1 MEALLAEVRL
11 IVKKFPLSNVK
22 TFQYLHAVQLT
33 VANMQQQLEDDR
45 QRQVDQSETIKQLRL
60 EIENLKKN
68 RGVTSVEKLVVSP
81 VVLKTPAEEKMDF
94 NNTDCSGKN
103 VSIESSSTIT
113 GSSVYSGK
121 LQLSSASYSDLDRHS
136 ALNSVFHRMAAIE
149 KKIDEVKKDQ
159 ERAIQ
164 LERFVMHLHERI
176 KSLDCG
182 RNGRL
187 VWKISGFST
196 IFNNA
201 KVQETRKQKNQRF
214 DSNSPCD
221 FCSPLFYTAPQ
232 GYLMY
237 MRLYPYGCDA
247 AVGKH
252 MSLFVALCPGEFDGV
267 LPWPFTSA
275 IEISILNQDDLCDK
289 WSQTIIPG
297 NNNLQCFQRPSSKS
311 GNMSVGILHFI
322 LHKLVH

>member
-1 MEALLAEVRL
+1 MQSNLGNMEGNHAEMKNGISLIKTDSNLEALLADVRL
-11 IVKKFPLSNVK
+11 IVKFPLSNMK

-45 QRQVDQSETIKQLRL
+45 QRQVDQSETIKELRL

-81 VVLKTPAEEKMDF
+81 AVLKTPAEEKMDF
-94 NNTDCSGKN
+94 NNTDCSGKK

-164 LERFVMHLHERI
+164 LERFVMHLRVARF
-176 KSLDCG
+176 SLLD
-182 RNGRL
+182 
-187 VWKISGFST
+187 
-196 IFNNA
+196 
-201 KVQETRKQKNQRF
+201 
-214 DSNSPCD
+214 
-221 FCSPLFYTAPQ
+221 
-232 GYLMY
+232 
-237 MRLYPYGCDA
+237 
-247 AVGKH
+247 
-252 MSLFVALCPGEFDGV
+252 
-267 LPWPFTSA
+267 
-275 IEISILNQDDLCDK
+275 
-289 WSQTIIPG
+289 
-297 NNNLQCFQRPSSKS
+297 
-311 GNMSVGILHFI
+311 
-322 LHKLVH
+322 